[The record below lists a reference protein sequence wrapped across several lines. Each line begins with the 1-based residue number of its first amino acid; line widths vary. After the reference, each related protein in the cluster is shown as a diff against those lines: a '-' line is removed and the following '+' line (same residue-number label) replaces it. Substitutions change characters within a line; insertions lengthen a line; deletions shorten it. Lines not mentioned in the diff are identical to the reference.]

1 MSFKLLT
8 TAVALSTASL
18 SYARTFTVKNNCAET
33 IWPAVGV
40 LTQIDNEV
48 LYIPSSS
55 PISTLLQMSQ
65 IIQPGKLNLNL

>member
-8 TAVALSTASL
+8 TAVALSTVSL

-40 LTQIDNEV
+40 LNQIDDKV
-48 LYIPSSS
+48 LYIPQLF
-55 PISTLLQMSQ
+55 TD
-65 IIQPGKLNLNL
+65 LNVAANVPDHPTG